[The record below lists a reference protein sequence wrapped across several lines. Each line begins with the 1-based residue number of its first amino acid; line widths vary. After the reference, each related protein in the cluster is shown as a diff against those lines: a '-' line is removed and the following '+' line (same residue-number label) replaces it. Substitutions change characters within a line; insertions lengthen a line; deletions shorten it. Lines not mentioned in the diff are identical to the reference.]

1 MNILYQKTLA
11 DGRIV
16 TVYNDGTQQN
26 NIIAVIKTKGNVRP
40 KILRLKE
47 EADRWKDELAKELG
61 LSQEELELA

>member
-1 MNILYQKTLA
+1 MRILYQKTLD

-26 NIIAVIKTKGNVRP
+26 NIIAVIKTDNTAQP

-61 LSQEELELA
+61 ISKEDLGLD